1 MAERTPL
8 DELAATLVDLAAVPT
23 APLRD
28 DVRVANDEWVDRD
41 ESAYWRAWC
50 RVCDVVRERLGPL
63 NHVRSPVPGLAD
75 ADDRYLDLVTV
86 HPQDEPGVK
95 LHVTYRADG
104 TLDALAEFDDPVSD
118 GWEPLYHGGLADYD
132 DAQAERIRNEIV
144 YIREG
149 MVRAEELREET
160 VLSAREARVRAL
172 SERGYDP
179 ERIAEILDLNRESV
193 ETALARIEERI
204 DDARRTVEI
213 LG

>member
-1 MAERTPL
+1 M
-8 DELAATLVDLAAVPT
+8 
-23 APLRD
+23 
-28 DVRVANDEWVDRD
+28 
-41 ESAYWRAWC
+41 
-50 RVCDVVRERLGPL
+50 
-63 NHVRSPVPGLAD
+63 
-75 ADDRYLDLVTV
+75 
-86 HPQDEPGVK
+86 
-95 LHVTYRADG
+95 
-104 TLDALAEFDDPVSD
+104 
-118 GWEPLYHGGLADYD
+118 ADYD